1 MLLHTAASQQRRGA
15 AAGATP
21 PPHRPAGA
29 AAAAPRW
36 RACPQKGQRASRDPR
51 VDGGGARPDAAAAAV
66 AQRPRVP
73 PRATAAAA
81 GTRRHGWHDARRGPA
96 AARTHRGGWLPPAST
111 PCVRR
116 SRTPWRAS
124 GPHHHKRSSEGIDTQ
139 GNSSKPDQG
148 TRAGKPER
156 ATRSNAGSRGK
167 RKKQVQT
174 RNSSRQV
181 APSQPRGMH
190 GRQAN
195 RWQHIEALA
204 GTGSMAS
211 GN

>member
-1 MLLHTAASQQRRGA
+1 MGRDTNTKRNCPSMLLHTAASQQRRGA

-51 VDGGGARPDAAAAAV
+51 VDGGGARPDAAMDGTTHGAGQQ
-66 AQRPRVP
+66 QRAP
-73 PRATAAAA
+73 TE
-81 GTRRHGWHDARRGPA
+81 
-96 AARTHRGGWLPPAST
+96 GGWLPPAST

-195 RWQHIEALA
+195 RWQQIEALA

>member
-21 PPHRPAGA
+21 PPTARRVPRRRRPAGA
-29 AAAAPRW
+29 RAPKRGS
-36 RACPQKGQRASRDPR
+36 APAGTPAS
-51 VDGGGARPDAAAAAV
+51 
-66 AQRPRVP
+66 
-73 PRATAAAA
+73 TAAARAQTPRQPRSRSGRGCRHAPRPPRRARAAMDGTTHGA
-81 GTRRHGWHDARRGPA
+81 GQQQRAPTE
-96 AARTHRGGWLPPAST
+96 GGWLPPAST

-195 RWQHIEALA
+195 RWQQIEALA